1 MKAEL
6 PELFVLQ
13 SLITLDCLQSPI
25 KDQMAAF
32 KNIDEQEKRYIKHMR
47 ERGEAL
53 LKDTMRQAGAVQVL
67 QRDSLWSKSK
77 NLINTK
83 QAKQADRLSH
93 SQFDLTNFDQ
103 PIHQLHEVKT
113 SLQNKRN
120 QKAQE
125 KRLARPELLV
135 SERQPV
141 NRSRNA
147 KTLFQMMK
155 MDGEKKV
162 RVDTDAAATTNVKK
176 GQLKRLNDYVNP
188 ILADQDPENCIE
200 EEYKHKHQ
208 QVFCWRFLRTVS
220 YLDQSA
226 FFPRKGTTGESKVK
240 TFNGEVEP
248 LARHIHEQAKK
259 REIKEE
265 RPEEEHDQDEEEQ
278 HTP

>member
-103 PIHQLHEVKT
+103 PIHQ
-113 SLQNKRN
+113 
-120 QKAQE
+120 
-125 KRLARPELLV
+125 
-135 SERQPV
+135 PV
-141 NRSRNA
+141 GAPGRGREC
-147 KTLFQMMK
+147 L
-155 MDGEKKV
+155 
-162 RVDTDAAATTNVKK
+162 RIPWTT
-176 GQLKRLNDYVNP
+176 
-188 ILADQDPENCIE
+188 CIE
-200 EEYKHKHQ
+200 H
-208 QVFCWRFLRTVS
+208 C
-220 YLDQSA
+220 
-226 FFPRKGTTGESKVK
+226 
-240 TFNGEVEP
+240 
-248 LARHIHEQAKK
+248 
-259 REIKEE
+259 
-265 RPEEEHDQDEEEQ
+265 
-278 HTP
+278 